1 MATEIVFHTLIALK
15 ETDSRRFFS
24 NILRGLIPRAL
35 LFYTTGVL
43 FASQVEK
50 MSSHPG
56 GVA

>member
-1 MATEIVFHTLIALK
+1 MEI
-15 ETDSRRFFS
+15 FS
-24 NILRGLIPRAL
+24 NISRGLRPRAL
-35 LFYTTGVL
+35 LFYTPGVL